1 VAPWLAVL
9 PRVALATTVVLWA
22 SAFPAIR
29 AALEGYSA
37 AHLSVLRL
45 LVAATALCVVGSLR
59 GVRLPALRDVPA
71 IAGVGMAGMAAY
83 QVLLN
88 SGERTVP
95 AATASLIV
103 NVSPVITALVATTL
117 LGERLTRRG
126 WVGIGIAFGG
136 VTIIALTGE
145 GGLRLSAGAL
155 LVLGA
160 AIAQATYFISCKP
173 LLARYGSLELTT
185 WAMVAGALITL
196 PLAPGLPHAV
206 AAAPLESSLAV
217 AFLGLGAS
225 AIGFVTWSYALRH
238 VDVSFAATT
247 LYAIPP
253 VAVIVAWTWLG
264 ELPGLST
271 VVGGAVALGGV
282 ALVTLAANAEAAQHQ
297 QRALAD
303 GPGARE
309 NAELDGRVPQV
320 EEGAHSQQPLVAQ
333 LAVEDAVDDEEAV
346 GGGVA
351 ADRVAMGP
359 EQLHRRGDVAPV
371 GQPLP
376 GALQA
381 GVGEGAPEPL
391 RM

>member
-1 VAPWLAVL
+1 MLTRL
-9 PRVALATTVVLWA
+9 ALAATIVLWA

-45 LVAATALCVVGSLR
+45 LVAATALSVVAALR
-59 GVRLPALRDVPA
+59 GIRFPAPRDVPA
-71 IAGVGMAGMAAY
+71 IAGVGLAGMAAY

-103 NVSPVITALVATTL
+103 NVSPVVSALVATAL

-126 WVGIGIAFGG
+126 WLGIGIAFGG

-160 AIAQATYFISCKP
+160 AIAQAAYFISAKP

-185 WAMVAGALITL
+185 WAMIAGALLTL

-206 AAAPLESSLAV
+206 ATAPLESSLAV

-225 AIGFVTWSYALRH
+225 AIGFVTWSAALRR
-238 VDVSFAATT
+238 VDVSFAAST

-253 VAVIVAWTWLG
+253 VAVLVAWAWLG
-264 ELPGLST
+264 ELPGFST
-271 VVGGAVALGGV
+271 VAGGAVALAGV
-282 ALVTLAANAEAAQHQ
+282 ALVALARAHAEAAQHQ
-297 QRALAD
+297 KRALAD
-303 GPGARE
+303 RPGARE
-309 NAELDGRVPQV
+309 DAELDGRAPQV
-320 EEGAHSQQPLVAQ
+320 EEGAHAQQLLVAQ

-346 GGGVA
+346 RGGVA
-351 ADRVAMGP
+351 ADRVAVGP
-359 EQLHRRGDVAPV
+359 QQLHRRGDVAPV
-371 GQPLP
+371 GQALP
-376 GALQA
+376 DALQA
-381 GVGEGAPEPL
+381 RVGEGAPQPL

>member
-1 VAPWLAVL
+1 ML
-9 PRVALATTVVLWA
+9 PRLALATTVVLWA

-45 LVAATALCVVGSLR
+45 LVAATALGVVGTLR
-59 GVRLPALRDVPA
+59 GVRLPARRDLPA
-71 IAGVGMAGMAAY
+71 IAGIGMAGMAAY

-103 NVSPVITALVATTL
+103 NVSPVVTALVATTL
-117 LGERLTRRG
+117 LGERLTRAG
-126 WVGIGIAFGG
+126 WAGIGIAFAG
-136 VTIIALTGE
+136 VTIIALTGA
-145 GGLRLSAGAL
+145 GGLQLSAGAL

-160 AIAQATYFISCKP
+160 AMAQAAYFIACKP
-173 LLARYGSLELTT
+173 MLARYGSLELTT
-185 WAMVAGALITL
+185 WAMATGALITL
-196 PLAPGLPHAV
+196 PLAPGLPGAI
-206 AAAPLESSLAV
+206 AGAPLESSLAV

-247 LYAIPP
+247 LYAVPP
-253 VAVIVAWTWLG
+253 VAVLVAWVWLG

-271 VVGGAVALGGV
+271 VLGGAVAVCGV
-282 ALVTLAANAEAAQHQ
+282 VLVARRGRLSTDAEAPDHQ
-297 QRALAD
+297 QRPLAD
-303 GPGARE
+303 GAGARQD
-309 NAELDGRVPQV
+309 AELDGRAVEV
-320 EEGAHSQQPLVAQ
+320 EERAHAQQALVAQ
-333 LAVEDAVDDEEAV
+333 LAVEDGVDDEEAM

-351 ADRVAMGP
+351 ADGVAMGA
-359 EQLHRRGDVAPV
+359 EQLRRSGDVAAV
-371 GQPLP
+371 GQALP
-376 GALQA
+376 GALEA
-381 GVGEGAPEPL
+381 RVGKGAPQPL